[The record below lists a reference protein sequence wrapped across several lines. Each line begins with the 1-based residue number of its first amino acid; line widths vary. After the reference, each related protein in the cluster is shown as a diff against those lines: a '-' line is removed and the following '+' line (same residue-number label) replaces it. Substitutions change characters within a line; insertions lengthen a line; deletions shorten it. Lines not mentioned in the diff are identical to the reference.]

1 MEMSKK
7 LIGARIKS
15 LREGKKLTQ
24 EKLCEKVDINPVHL
38 SNIERGVANPS
49 LALLMR
55 IAEALEVELWELLD
69 YGHEVSSTELKK
81 TLSKLTKD
89 LDEDRL
95 KSVVKVI
102 RALVR

>member
-1 MEMSKK
+1 MEIAKK

-49 LALLMR
+49 LALLIR
-55 IAEALEVELWELLD
+55 LAKTLEVELWELFD
-69 YGHEVSSTELKK
+69 YGHEVSATELKK
-81 TLSKLTKD
+81 TLSQLTKE
-89 LDEDRL
+89 LDEERL
-95 KSVVKVI
+95 KAVVKVV